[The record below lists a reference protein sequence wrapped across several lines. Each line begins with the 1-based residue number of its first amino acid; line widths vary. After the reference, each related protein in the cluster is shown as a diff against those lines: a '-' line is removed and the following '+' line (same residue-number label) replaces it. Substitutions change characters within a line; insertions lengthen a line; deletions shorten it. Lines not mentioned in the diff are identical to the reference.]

1 MFYLPH
7 KRTDMLVL
15 AWVKR
20 EV

>member
-7 KRTDMLVL
+7 KRSDILLLV
-15 AWVKR
+15 WVKR